1 VAHRRPR
8 PRRLLRPGLTVNGRP
23 PPSLDLPPR
32 ARSALAVY
40 AHPDDET
47 FGLGAVLGAL
57 VDLGGRPDDLAD
69 MRAAELADAA
79 RVLGLRHCELL
90 AYPDGQLA
98 ETPVAAL
105 AAHVVR
111 VARRQGAEL
120 LVVFDDGG
128 VTGHPDHQHATRVA
142 LAAAAD
148 LDVGVLAWAVPEPVA
163 ATLNAEHGTDFRGRS
178 AAEIDLTIAVDRDRQ
193 RRAIACHHSQS
204 TDNPVLRRRLQL
216 TGPTEPLRWL
226 RRPGYHLRP
235 C

>member
-1 VAHRRPR
+1 V
-8 PRRLLRPGLTVNGRP
+8 
-23 PPSLDLPPR
+23 DLPPR

-57 VDLGGRPDDLAD
+57 VDAGTAVGGLCFSRGEASTLGGRPNDLAD
-69 MRAAELADAA
+69 VRAAELADAA

-90 AYPDGQLA
+90 AYPDGRLA

-105 AAHVVR
+105 AAHVVS
-111 VARRQGAEL
+111 VAQRQGAEL

-128 VTGHPDHQHATRVA
+128 VTGHPDHQHATRAA

-148 LDVGVLAWAVPEPVA
+148 LDVGVLAWAVTERVA

-193 RRAIACHHSQS
+193 RRAIACHPSQS

-226 RRPGYHLRP
+226 RPLGEYP
-235 C
+235 